1 MHKDICPHDGK
12 YCTCYPVCEANGE
25 NMDSSNDK
33 VQRIIRFCEDVIGMK
48 LEPWQRTW
56 LKNWV
61 LPVNRKSNCD
71 RTLDDHD

>member
-61 LPVNRKSNCD
+61 AAGEPKVELRQNVRRP
-71 RTLDDHD
+71 